1 MRRGKGIVKLSIC
14 ILYVIVQMVVATSA
28 TAQGMP
34 DSLFLKRSRPVIFK
48 VNKTYVQKKD
58 SIWIVD
64 SLLPTLKS
72 IGPRG
77 VVVGRSAASPEGP
90 YYNNVRLANGRR
102 DAAFKYLVEQGFDVK
117 SIHFNAVPEDYILL
131 KYMMQEANDPDYERV
146 RHIVDTYDGRP
157 SVIKYHL
164 QRLDKGNLWK
174 RLLRVYYPELRAVRI
189 MVADRKDVGLD
200 KPFDSFEE
208 LSKEL
213 GTPIEIKQKPILVE
227 NLPVQIP
234 DQQVQE
240 EVAKAT
246 IEDYRREMLSVKT
259 NFLEWAA
266 YVPGYGQCPIPNVS
280 IEYYPLHGHY
290 TLGAS
295 FDCPWWIGNTTNHK
309 YFELRNYTV
318 EGRYYLRNS
327 DLSYVDHKAAFKGLY
342 FSAYGNAFLYQIGFN
357 AKKGWV
363 GEGLGAGLGLGYVL
377 PLSRKQHWRLEFGAT
392 FGFFWTKYDP
402 FVYGCPVENIEDGLY
417 YYNYTGDADLFKE
430 RQHRFLWLGPTR
442 VGISLTYDLLYRK
455 RKEVRDEF

>member
-1 MRRGKGIVKLSIC
+1 M
-14 ILYVIVQMVVATSA
+14 ILQMVVAPSA
-28 TAQGMP
+28 TAQVMP
-34 DSLFLKRSRPVIFK
+34 DSLFLKKSRPVIFK

-64 SLLPTLKS
+64 SLLPSLKA

-90 YYNNVRLANGRR
+90 YNNNVRLANGRR
-102 DAAFKYLVEQGFDVK
+102 DAAFKYLIERGFDVK
-117 SIHFNAVPEDYILL
+117 SIHFNAVPEDYVLL
-131 KYMMQEANDPDYERV
+131 KYMMQDAKDPDYERV
-146 RHIVDTYDGRP
+146 RNIIDTYEGKP
-157 SVIKYHL
+157 AVIKYNL
-164 QRLDKGNLWK
+164 QRLDRGNLWK
-174 RLLRVYYPELRAVRI
+174 RLLRQYYPELRAVRI

-213 GTPIEIKQKPILVE
+213 GTPIEIKQKPIVVE
-227 NLPVQIP
+227 DLPVQIP
-234 DQQVQE
+234 DQPLQE
-240 EVAKAT
+240 ERAEAT
-246 IEDYRREMLSVKT
+246 NETYRREMLSVKT

-266 YVPGYGQCPIPNVS
+266 YVPDYGQCPIPNVS

-327 DLSYVDHKAAFKGLY
+327 DLSYIDHKAAFKGLY
-342 FSAYGNAFLYQIGFN
+342 FSAYVNNFLYQLGFN
-357 AKKGWV
+357 ARKGWV
-363 GEGLGAGLGLGYVL
+363 GEGLGAGLGLGYVM

-455 RKEVRDEF
+455 RKEVRDEY